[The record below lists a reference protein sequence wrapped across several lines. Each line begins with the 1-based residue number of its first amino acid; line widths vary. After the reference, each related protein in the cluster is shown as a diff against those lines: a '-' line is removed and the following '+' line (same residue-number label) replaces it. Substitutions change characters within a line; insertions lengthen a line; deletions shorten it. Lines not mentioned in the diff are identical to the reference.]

1 MRRTTSAGQRRGGP
15 GPKRAPLLRLKGMA
29 PRRPPSL
36 IERQLKAFVA
46 GDETE
51 GAIEAMRLGP
61 ALVARQLHHAA
72 AALAGYRH
80 EVAEQPAPKPAAA
93 PARSDPHRFDQRPL
107 HAAPAKPGDDREL
120 GAADDLTVAVEHV
133 DGVVRIGFDRLEG
146 GQIGCKRRALAVLPE
161 LVVAQE
167 RGERRQ
173 ILFPRR
179 AQDTL

>member
-29 PRRPPSL
+29 PRWPPSL

-51 GAIEAMRLGP
+51 GAVEAMRLGP

-72 AALAGYRH
+72 AALAGDRH
-80 EVAEQPAPKPAAA
+80 EVADQPASEAPAA
-93 PARSDPHRFDQRPL
+93 PARGDPHRFDQGPL

-120 GAADDLTVAVEHV
+120 GAANDLAVAVEHV
-133 DGVVRIGFDRLEG
+133 DDVVRIARDRLER
-146 GQIGCKRRALAVLPE
+146 GQIGFERRALAGPAE
-161 LVVAQE
+161 LVI
-167 RGERRQ
+167 GEE
-173 ILFPRR
+173 L
-179 AQDTL
+179 DE